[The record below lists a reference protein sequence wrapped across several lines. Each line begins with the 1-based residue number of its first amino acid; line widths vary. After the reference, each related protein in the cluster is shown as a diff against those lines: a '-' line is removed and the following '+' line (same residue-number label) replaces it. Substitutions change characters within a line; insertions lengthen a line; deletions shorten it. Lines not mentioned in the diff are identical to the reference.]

1 MNPFKKQDKQLSI
14 FITAGYPELNS
25 LPEQLNLL
33 QRNGV
38 DFIEIGIPFSDPLAD
53 GPVIQQSS
61 QQAIRNGM
69 NLEVLFEQLKE
80 TKSNIHVPLVLMGY
94 FNPILQFGIQR
105 FLKEASV
112 CGIKGVI
119 IPDLPFEIYMRSY
132 QEEFQKYDVTF
143 IPLITPKSEDSFIKM
158 VSENSRNGFVY
169 LVSQHATTGSDIQFI
184 SNQSR
189 YADIRV
195 LCGETP
201 LFLGFGIRNNRDLAS
216 AYLECDGGIV
226 GTAFLQAITE
236 GTENEFLKTLREVTL
251 QEG

>member
-33 QRNGV
+33 QKNDV

-80 TKSNIHVPLVLMGY
+80 TESNIHVPLVLMGY
-94 FNPILQFGIQR
+94 FNPILQFGIGR
-105 FLKEASV
+105 FLNEASK
-112 CGIKGVI
+112 CGVNGVI
-119 IPDLPFEIYMRSY
+119 IPDLPFEIYRRSY

-143 IPLITPKSEDSFIKM
+143 IPLITPKSEDSYIKM
-158 VSENSRNGFVY
+158 VSENSRKGFIY
-169 LVSQHATTGSDIQFI
+169 LVSQHSTTGADFQFTN
-184 SNQSR
+184 NQTR
-189 YADIRV
+189 YAEIREIS
-195 LCGETP
+195 GETP
-201 LFLGFGIRNNRDLAS
+201 LFLGFGLRTSDDLAS

-226 GTAFLQAITE
+226 GSAFLQALKE
-236 GTENEFLKTLREVTL
+236 GTENEFLKSLRKVAL